1 MNAGHKNN
9 SQETEGT
16 TANLAEHLA
25 DNVRQGGKAAGRVAE
40 DATTAAKR
48 MIEGAGDQ
56 LRDTVDDVK
65 SAAEDALSDGQ
76 SRVAQVLRK
85 AQDTAGDAKEAIVA
99 GAGSTLAAVR
109 DVAVEKADQARE
121 TLSDVGDRLA
131 ATLQHATTE
140 GDPLQSRVLTSVAH
154 GLTSASDSLRH
165 RSIADLTADVKALAK
180 RHPGA
185 FMAAAAI
192 AGFAAARFIRSSSQR
207 QIARRDGNEGPR
219 V

>member
-1 MNAGHKNN
+1 MNASYKNN
-9 SQETEGT
+9 AQETEAAA
-16 TANLAEHLA
+16 ANLAENLA
-25 DNVRQGGKAAGRVAE
+25 DKARQGVKAAGRAAE
-40 DATTAAKR
+40 DVTTTAKR
-48 MIEGAGDQ
+48 KFEDAGIQ
-56 LRDTVDDVK
+56 LHHTVDDVK
-65 SAAEDALSDGQ
+65 SAAEDVLSDGQ
-76 SRVAQVLRK
+76 SRLAQVVRK

-99 GAGSTLAAVR
+99 GAGATLAAVR

-165 RSIADLTADVKALAK
+165 RSVADLTADVKALAK

-185 FMAAAAI
+185 FMAAAAV
-192 AGFAAARFIRSSSQR
+192 AGFAAARFIRSSAQR
-207 QIARRDGNEGPR
+207 QSAGRDGNQGPR